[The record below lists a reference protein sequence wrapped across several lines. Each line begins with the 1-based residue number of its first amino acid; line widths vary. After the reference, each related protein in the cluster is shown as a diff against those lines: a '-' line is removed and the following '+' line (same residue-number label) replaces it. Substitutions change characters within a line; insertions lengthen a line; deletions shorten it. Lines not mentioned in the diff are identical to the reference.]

1 MSPIVLP
8 RPERAAAK
16 EEKGSRLGSR
26 LRAWGRPEH
35 AGSGRKWGHPGSW
48 AKGLAGEVRAPPR
61 PASTARAS
69 GPAGGQGRASPRG
82 QPRLRRAPP
91 RGPRRRCRCKARP
104 ARARIAPYPGTP
116 LLRGP
121 GPSGQPRRDRTCA
134 PSRAGESPGEHV
146 PRRAGGGESRGRLH
160 CCCCRRRGRRRC
172 LFLPPV
178 PSRARPG
185 LGRGDSAR
193 ATSLAGLGAPL
204 PEAHTLGRGGG
215 GGGSGRLG
223 NFAPL
228 CAPPRRRRAG
238 RCSRWL
244 SGSAVG
250 EGQRVGGGA
259 ARGPWQ
265 GRGGRSRVAGDT
277 AGSSG
282 WPCAAAGWGW
292 RGGGCGAAG
301 AERPRPQ
308 NKGAGAA
315 AAAARAAWPAPQRAP
330 SARPSVA
337 RVAFLCGPQ
346 GSSSWGLGEVADLGL
361 PTGAP
366 PPPGH
371 LGAWGCHPVQ

>member
-1 MSPIVLP
+1 MRALP
-8 RPERAAAK
+8 GGGVPGRARAAAR
-16 EEKGSRLGSR
+16 G
-26 LRAWGRPEH
+26 GRGVPRPP
-35 AGSGRKWGHPGSW
+35 SLLLLP
-48 AKGLAGEVRAPPR
+48 PPR
-61 PASTARAS
+61 PPPLPLPSSCAVPCSARA
-69 GPAGGQGRASPRG
+69 GA
-82 QPRLRRAPP
+82 
-91 RGPRRRCRCKARP
+91 
-104 ARARIAPYPGTP
+104 
-116 LLRGP
+116 
-121 GPSGQPRRDRTCA
+121 
-134 PSRAGESPGEHV
+134 
-146 PRRAGGGESRGRLH
+146 
-160 CCCCRRRGRRRC
+160 
-172 LFLPPV
+172 
-178 PSRARPG
+178 
-185 LGRGDSAR
+185 GDSAR

>member
-16 EEKGSRLGSR
+16 EEKGSRLGSG

-61 PASTARAS
+61 PASTAWAS

-104 ARARIAPYPGTP
+104 ARARIDLYPGTP

-185 LGRGDSAR
+185 LGRGGLRARIELGRARRSAPGGAHLGPWR
-193 ATSLAGLGAPL
+193 WRRWQRQAGKLCPFVRSA
-204 PEAHTLGRGGG
+204 PEA
-215 GGGSGRLG
+215 
-223 NFAPL
+223 
-228 CAPPRRRRAG
+228 AG
-238 RCSRWL
+238 RSVQPVAFRL
-244 SGSAVG
+244 RG
-250 EGQRVGGGA
+250 GGGA
-259 ARGPWQ
+259 ARG
-265 GRGGRSRVAGDT
+265 GRGGAGTVARPGWAQQGSRRPGRELRVAVRCCRVGV
-277 AGSSG
+277 AGRGLRCSG
-282 WPCAAAGWGW
+282 
-292 RGGGCGAAG
+292 
-301 AERPRPQ
+301 
-308 NKGAGAA
+308 
-315 AAAARAAWPAPQRAP
+315 
-330 SARPSVA
+330 S
-337 RVAFLCGPQ
+337 
-346 GSSSWGLGEVADLGL
+346 
-361 PTGAP
+361 
-366 PPPGH
+366 
-371 LGAWGCHPVQ
+371 